1 MWVFFLYQRRNW
13 KIYIE
18 YIQSDRSLGGDVLDE
33 TLLRQLSEEIRLL
46 REEIRLLNLKI
57 EGNLQGKKN
66 LIKLERINHTTS
78 SENQN
83 SETPPTNENAAIEY
97 LQSRK
102 MMIKNY
108 KTEVDDDIFMKL
120 SNYLGNRYEY
130 LRELYSVIK
139 PSLSNGNSFFYNMQ
153 NKPQEVITYCTQ
165 FCSLLYKNAFLSN
178 YSYKK
183 SSRIIT
189 GAPQRV
195 GRVINF
201 FTGGWLENYILN
213 IVISELHTK
222 GINDFSF
229 VQNCQLE
236 LPNGDNFE
244 VDMLFI
250 VKDVPIWIEC
260 KTGDY
265 QRYISKYSDFRKRMG
280 TTKENSLLIISDL
293 QAGLS
298 KNLSSTFDLTAMSL
312 SEAKLYISDLIEN
325 IQNKIPREE
334 GA

>member
-1 MWVFFLYQRRNW
+1 MDEMLLHQL
-13 KIYIE
+13 IE
-18 YIQSDRSLGGDVLDE
+18 EVK
-33 TLLRQLSEEIRLL
+33 LL

-57 EGNLQGKKN
+57 DGGSNLKKN
-66 LIKLERINHTTS
+66 LIKIEKLNHIGV
-78 SENQN
+78 SETQNDTIELNNQN
-83 SETPPTNENAAIEY
+83 TAINY
-97 LQSRK
+97 IMSRK

-108 KTEVDDDIFMKL
+108 KTDVDDDIFMKL

-130 LRELYSVIK
+130 LRELYAVIK
-139 PSLSNGNSFFYNMQ
+139 PSLSNGNSFFFNMQ

-312 SEAKLYISDLIEN
+312 SEAKLYISELIEN

>member
-1 MWVFFLYQRRNW
+1 
-13 KIYIE
+13 
-18 YIQSDRSLGGDVLDE
+18 
-33 TLLRQLSEEIRLL
+33 
-46 REEIRLLNLKI
+46 
-57 EGNLQGKKN
+57 
-66 LIKLERINHTTS
+66 
-78 SENQN
+78 
-83 SETPPTNENAAIEY
+83 
-97 LQSRK
+97 
-102 MMIKNY
+102 
-108 KTEVDDDIFMKL
+108 
-120 SNYLGNRYEY
+120 
-130 LRELYSVIK
+130 
-139 PSLSNGNSFFYNMQ
+139 MQ

-312 SEAKLYISDLIEN
+312 SEAKLYISELIEN

>member
-1 MWVFFLYQRRNW
+1 M
-13 KIYIE
+13 
-18 YIQSDRSLGGDVLDE
+18 LGGVVLDE
-33 TLLRQLSEEIRLL
+33 MLLHQLIEEVKLL
-46 REEIRLLNLKI
+46 REEIRLLNLKFDG
-57 EGNLQGKKN
+57 GNTLKKN
-66 LIKLERINHTTS
+66 LIKIEKL
-78 SENQN
+78 NQVGV
-83 SETPPTNENAAIEY
+83 SETQNDNIELNNQNAAISY
-97 LQSRK
+97 LMSRK
-102 MMIKNY
+102 MIIKNY
-108 KTEVDDDIFMKL
+108 KTDVDDDIFMKL

-130 LRELYSVIK
+130 LRELYAVIK
-139 PSLSNGNSFFYNMQ
+139 PSLSNGNSFFFNMQ

-183 SSRIIT
+183 SNRIIT

-213 IVISELHTK
+213 IVISELHAK

-293 QAGLS
+293 QTGLS

-312 SEAKLYISDLIEN
+312 SEAKLYISELIES

>member
-1 MWVFFLYQRRNW
+1 MDEMLLHQL
-13 KIYIE
+13 IE
-18 YIQSDRSLGGDVLDE
+18 EVK
-33 TLLRQLSEEIRLL
+33 LL
-46 REEIRLLNLKI
+46 REEIKLLNLKFDG
-57 EGNLQGKKN
+57 GNTLKKN
-66 LIKLERINHTTS
+66 LIKIEKLNQVGV
-78 SENQN
+78 SEAQNDNIEISNQ
-83 SETPPTNENAAIEY
+83 NAAISY
-97 LQSRK
+97 LMSRK
-102 MMIKNY
+102 MIIKNY
-108 KTEVDDDIFMKL
+108 KTDVDDDIFMKL

-130 LRELYSVIK
+130 LRELYAVIK
-139 PSLSNGNSFFYNMQ
+139 PSLSNGNSFFFNMQ

-183 SSRIIT
+183 SNRIIT

-213 IVISELHTK
+213 IVISELHSK

-293 QAGLS
+293 QTGLS

-312 SEAKLYISDLIEN
+312 SEAKLYISELIES

>member
-1 MWVFFLYQRRNW
+1 M
-13 KIYIE
+13 
-18 YIQSDRSLGGDVLDE
+18 GGN
-33 TLLRQLSEEIRLL
+33 
-46 REEIRLLNLKI
+46 NL
-57 EGNLQGKKN
+57 KKN
-66 LIKLERINHTTS
+66 LIKIEKS
-78 SENQN
+78 NQVSVQETQNNNIELN
-83 SETPPTNENAAIEY
+83 SQNAAINY
-97 LQSRK
+97 IMSRK

-108 KTEVDDDIFMKL
+108 KTDVDDDIFMKL

-130 LRELYSVIK
+130 LRELYAVIK
-139 PSLSNGNSFFYNMQ
+139 PSLSNGNSFFFNMQ

-189 GAPQRV
+189 GAPQRI

-201 FTGGWLENYILN
+201 FTGGWLENYISN
-213 IVISELHTK
+213 IVISELHSK

-293 QAGLS
+293 QMGLS

-312 SEAKLYISDLIEN
+312 SEAKLYISELIEN

>member
-1 MWVFFLYQRRNW
+1 M
-13 KIYIE
+13 
-18 YIQSDRSLGGDVLDE
+18 LGGVVLDE
-33 TLLRQLSEEIRLL
+33 MLLHQLIEEVKLL

-57 EGNLQGKKN
+57 DGGSNLKKN
-66 LIKLERINHTTS
+66 LIKIEKLNHIGV
-78 SENQN
+78 
-83 SETPPTNENAAIEY
+83 SETQNDTIELNNQNAAINY
-97 LQSRK
+97 IMSRK

-108 KTEVDDDIFMKL
+108 KTDVDDDIFMKL

-130 LRELYSVIK
+130 LRELYAVIK
-139 PSLSNGNSFFYNMQ
+139 PSLSNGNSFFFNMQ

-312 SEAKLYISDLIEN
+312 SEAKLYISELIEN

>member
-1 MWVFFLYQRRNW
+1 MDEMLLHQL
-13 KIYIE
+13 IE
-18 YIQSDRSLGGDVLDE
+18 EVK
-33 TLLRQLSEEIRLL
+33 LL

-57 EGNLQGKKN
+57 DGGSNLKKN
-66 LIKLERINHTTS
+66 LIKIEKLNHIGV
-78 SENQN
+78 
-83 SETPPTNENAAIEY
+83 SETQNDTIELNNQNAAINY
-97 LQSRK
+97 IMSRK

-108 KTEVDDDIFMKL
+108 KTDVDDDIFMKL

-130 LRELYSVIK
+130 LRELYAVIK
-139 PSLSNGNSFFYNMQ
+139 PSLSNGNSFFFNMQ

-312 SEAKLYISDLIEN
+312 SEAKLYISELIEN